1 MPIVPGPAGIIVTT
15 RAMRNDGLR
24 RLLPALLLWAA
35 PLRAADPGVTE
46 QSFNVNFREPFFLD
60 HHGGPAVRMVV
71 RNADVA
77 FVDANWTDESNRGWN
92 VHTTKHSSVSGREG
106 NLTLLFRH
114 PQTGFEVYF
123 FNTLASPHGQAT
135 IVTRAPQK

>member
-1 MPIVPGPAGIIVTT
+1 MPIVPGRAGITAITKT
-15 RAMRNDGLR
+15 MRNGGLLR
-24 RLLPALLLWAA
+24 VIPALLLWAA
-35 PLRAADPGVTE
+35 SLRAADPGVTE
-46 QSFNVNFREPFFLD
+46 QSFNVSFREPFFLD

-77 FVDANWTDESNRGWN
+77 FVDANWTDELNRGWN
-92 VHTTKHSSVSGREG
+92 VHTAKQSSVSGREG

-123 FNTLASPHGQAT
+123 FNTLASPQGQAT
-135 IVTRAPQK
+135 IVTRAPKK